1 MKVVII
7 IGAGGGMGK
16 AVCKHLLRNNM
27 AVVGCDLSLEQ
38 MTDIQHDNLDPQIVN
53 LEDESQITQL
63 FTHVKRTFGRVDGL
77 VNIAGIPQSSKPID
91 KVTTQLWE
99 KMMTVNATSVFLTC
113 REAVRLMKQNNSG
126 FIINTGTVSVARP
139 RSGLQSYIASKG
151 AVEVFSRALALETA
165 PYNIRVNV
173 LHPGPAETDM
183 LEKCT
188 TKEDQINGL
197 NLDTF
202 KQSVPLGQL
211 IQPDDIA
218 HMVNFLLSDYA
229 RLMTGAVIH
238 VDGGRSL

>member
-63 FTHVKRTFGRVDGL
+63 FTHVKRTYGRVDGL

-126 FIINTGTVSVARP
+126 SIINIGTVAVARP
-139 RSGLQSYIASKG
+139 RSGLQSYIAFKG
-151 AVEVFSRALALETA
+151 AVEAFSRALALETA

-173 LHPGPAETDM
+173 
-183 LEKCT
+183 
-188 TKEDQINGL
+188 
-197 NLDTF
+197 
-202 KQSVPLGQL
+202 
-211 IQPDDIA
+211 
-218 HMVNFLLSDYA
+218 
-229 RLMTGAVIH
+229 
-238 VDGGRSL
+238 